1 MNLLQIALFLQST
14 DNTVICQPQVNYRP
28 LSISNI
34 KTKRFIENME
44 GTTGDLNEEMH
55 VILYEITNIEQT
67 GKTVPIYSVYTT
79 DEESI
84 TGKQETLVYAQ
95 HPTVGELYKLA
106 TIIQPN
112 NEWKIDPPVD
122 RLATADEIQKVFCPD
137 RVKELYTETTYFH
150 SKLNLALGTHE
161 RNPKNTAQIQAAFAT
176 EKRSFQKTHR
186 IRFAII
192 GGLHR
197 VALAA
202 HMFENYVLDNK
213 KPRKASSN
221 AYNFN
226 GNSILN
232 SVLAVHLC
240 IPHNRKLDE
249 TFVSHCREYSCIVQ
263 DRKSES
269 FGPTIKSEMY
279 MLLTG
284 LSKPET
290 NFKRHINSTF
300 WTNDQVSHTI

>member
-1 MNLLQIALFLQST
+1 MAKKSMK
-14 DNTVICQPQVNYRP
+14 V
-28 LSISNI
+28 
-34 KTKRFIENME
+34 
-44 GTTGDLNEEMH
+44 
-55 VILYEITNIEQT
+55 
-67 GKTVPIYSVYTT
+67 
-79 DEESI
+79 
-84 TGKQETLVYAQ
+84 KQQ
-95 HPTVGELYKLA
+95 RK
-106 TIIQPN
+106 
-112 NEWKIDPPVD
+112 
-122 RLATADEIQKVFCPD
+122 
-137 RVKELYTETTYFH
+137 
-150 SKLNLALGTHE
+150 
-161 RNPKNTAQIQAAFAT
+161 PKNTAQIQAAFAT
-176 EKRSFQKTHR
+176 AKSSFQKTHR

-213 KPRKASSN
+213 KPTKASSN
-221 AYNFN
+221 TYNFN

-263 DRKSES
+263 NRKSES

-279 MLLTG
+279 LLLTS

-300 WTNDQVSHTI
+300 WTNDQVSHTT